1 MKRERIQTR
10 IDARLKAKLQAL
22 AESRRVSMNE
32 IIETA
37 LHEYLNPDDYKTVS
51 LDYLA
56 RLEKRH
62 ALILKRLEMTLET
75 LGKFV
80 LVWFMNTPDPDNDAL
95 KRAMAHTGLARYET
109 FLDKVSKSINHNSV
123 RHAFETRIL
132 DEDDFGA

>member
-22 AESRRVSMNE
+22 AESRRVPMND

-51 LDYLA
+51 LEYLSS
-56 RLEKRH
+56 LERRH
-62 ALILKRLEMTLET
+62 ALVLKRLDMTLET

-80 LVWFMNTPDPDNDAL
+80 LVWFMNTPDIENKPL
-95 KRAMAHTGLARYET
+95 KRAMAHSGIARYNK
-109 FLDKVSKSINHNSV
+109 FLDKVTKSMNADSV
-123 RHAFETRIL
+123 LRAFETRIL
-132 DEDDFGA
+132 EEDDFD